1 MNLPLR
7 IMLADDDSDDR
18 FFFDESIKSASTPAV
33 LNTVDNGEKLIQY
46 LTKNTETLPNALFL
60 DLNMPRKNGA
70 ECLLAIKKD
79 EKLQELPVII
89 YSTSLHEEI
98 ADILYKNGAHY
109 YIKKGNSTDMQKV
122 VNYILKLITDNKLVR
137 PKREQFILNAKT
149 LNS

>member
-1 MNLPLR
+1 
-7 IMLADDDSDDR
+7 MLADDDADDR
-18 FFFDESIKSASTPAV
+18 FFFDESIKSATTPAV

-46 LTKNTETLPNALFL
+46 LTVNNEKLPNALFL

-70 ECLLAIKKD
+70 ECLVAIKKD

-98 ADILYKNGAHY
+98 ADTLYKDGAHY
-109 YIKKGNSTDMQKV
+109 YIKKGHSAEMQMA
-122 VNYILKLITDNKLVR
+122 VNYILKLITDEKLVR
-137 PKREQFILNAKT
+137 PSREQFVLNTKS